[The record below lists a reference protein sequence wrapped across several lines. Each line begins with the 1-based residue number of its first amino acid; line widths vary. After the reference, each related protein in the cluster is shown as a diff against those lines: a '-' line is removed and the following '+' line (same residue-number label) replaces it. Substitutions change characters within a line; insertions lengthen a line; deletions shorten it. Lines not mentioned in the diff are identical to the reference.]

1 MAILSQM
8 WKSYKESVC
17 EETIQKQT
25 AHFDKWREYIQDI
38 GFRDVWLRSFS
49 PIDKNFI
56 MTGFANQLR
65 QNKYGK
71 IKKKEVLLGGTVAA
85 TIGSVS
91 KTFQENALLNPTLDG
106 NNQKSIF
113 IKNLIRSFKTS
124 DAPPEGQQCLPLSSF
139 TSIYND
145 SFFTFIH
152 CTRPINHRS
161 SFLCLQIL

>member
-71 IKKKEVLLGGTVAA
+71 IKKKEVLLG
-85 TIGSVS
+85 
-91 KTFQENALLNPTLDG
+91 
-106 NNQKSIF
+106 
-113 IKNLIRSFKTS
+113 
-124 DAPPEGQQCLPLSSF
+124 C
-139 TSIYND
+139 
-145 SFFTFIH
+145 
-152 CTRPINHRS
+152 
-161 SFLCLQIL
+161 